1 MTRNQSLLRKS
12 AIALL
17 SRALLRPL
25 CLMPIR
31 KTRVL
36 FQSFLGKQ
44 YSCNPRYVSEE
55 LVRLAGGRLEIAWS
69 FRDPE
74 PFRALEKTG
83 VRVLKS
89 GTWEELKYALTARV
103 VCVNTYYKPTYP
115 RRRGQFYLRTWH
127 GGGAYKR
134 VGGAACM
141 AFPERLFTR
150 LEQSGASL
158 YLSSSRAFTR
168 LTLRESFGYRGE
180 VMEKGMPRND
190 LLVNRP
196 NPALADE
203 IRREIG
209 LTDGE
214 RLVLYAPTYRVDTRA
229 HDFGLDSALL
239 EKALSDRFGGMWRTA
254 FRSHH
259 VTMYRER
266 GENARGALDVTLY
279 PDMQRLLLVAD
290 ALVTDYSSCMWDMS
304 LAGKPVFLYCPDLN
318 RFRAERDFYTDI
330 RSWPFPLAET
340 NAALA
345 ENVRS
350 FREAEYAEALRNHH
364 EALGSFETGRASFEA
379 ARRIMAE
386 CGLPP
391 AD

>member
-17 SRALLRPL
+17 SRVALRPL

-31 KTRVL
+31 KNRVL
-36 FQSFLGKQ
+36 FQSFLEKQ
-44 YSCNPRYVSEE
+44 YSCNPRYISEA
-55 LVRLAGGRLEIAWS
+55 LQRLAGGRLEIAWS
-69 FRDPE
+69 FRAPE
-74 PFRALEKTG
+74 AFRPLEKTG

-89 GTWEELKYALTARV
+89 GTWEALRYALTARV

-134 VGGAACM
+134 VGSGMRM

-158 YLSSSRAFTR
+158 YLSSSRAFTQ
-168 LTLRESFGYRGE
+168 LTIRDSFGYRGE

-190 LLVNRP
+190 LLLNPRD
-196 NPALADE
+196 PALVAE
-203 IRREIG
+203 IRGEIG
-209 LTDGE
+209 LADGE
-214 RLVLYAPTYRVDTRA
+214 RLVLYAPTYRADTQA
-229 HDFGLDSALL
+229 HDFGLDSARL
-239 EKALSDRFGGMWRTA
+239 EEALADRFGGRWRTA

-259 VTMYRER
+259 VTMFREK
-266 GENARGALDVTLY
+266 GGNARGALDVTRY

-304 LAGKPVFLYCPDLN
+304 LTGKPVFLYCPDLTE
-318 RFRAERDFYTDI
+318 FRAERDFYTDI

-340 NAALA
+340 NGALA

-350 FREAEYAEALRNHH
+350 FRAEEYAEAVRRHH
-364 EALGSFETGRASFEA
+364 EALGSFETGRASIEA

-386 CGLPP
+386 CGLSVEG
-391 AD
+391 